1 MGHKIG
7 PLVLGILVAGLGL
20 FFLLG
25 ARSIA
30 GEAATSGVGPRAF
43 PTLIG
48 GGLVVLGLSFVIAV
62 RRGMTFPAVAEPAR
76 RGVLPWILAGIVGGI
91 LIVEPLG
98 FPLAAAWFFVLGT
111 RGFGSRRWARNALLG
126 VVLGVLVYLVFA
138 RALGVTLPGGPIDTV
153 WPRG

>member
-1 MGHKIG
+1 MGHKLG
-7 PLVLGILVAGLGL
+7 PLVLGILVAVLGL
-20 FFLLG
+20 FFLIG
-25 ARSIA
+25 ARSIE

-62 RRGMTFPAVAEPAR
+62 RRGMTFPAAAESAR

-98 FPLAAAWFFVLGT
+98 FPLAAAWVFVLGT
-111 RGFGSRRWARNALLG
+111 RGFGSRRWARNTLLG
-126 VVLGVLVYLVFA
+126 VVLGVLIYLVFA